1 MKKMRMRMRTEL
13 ALAIALAA
21 AGTAPLACGPTAKK
35 TGPRYTDFVCKDRRA
50 SYIATGTLM
59 YQKQGISMTC
69 AGNVPRVEVFFQ
81 TDEGKE
87 NKRGGIVS
95 GAVWNKSWQDFENA
109 GWRNLKDCENPQ
121 AGDREAL
128 YDFEIA
134 DGDFQSN
141 FQCPG
146 SSLPFPYD
154 TVQQALDSAAGELP
168 PDPGAD

>member
-1 MKKMRMRMRTEL
+1 MRTEL
-13 ALAIALAA
+13 LLVIALG
-21 AGTAPLACGPTAKK
+21 AGAPLACGGGQKAS
-35 TGPRYTDFVCKDRRA
+35 GPRYTDFVCKDRRA

-59 YQKQGISMTC
+59 YQKQGIRMTC
-69 AGNVPRVEVFFQ
+69 AGNVPRIEQFFE

-87 NKRGGIVS
+87 DKRTGIVS
-95 GAVWNKSWQDFENA
+95 ATLWNKSWQNFENA

-121 AGDREAL
+121 AGDRDAI

-134 DGDFQSN
+134 DGEFQSN

-146 SSLPFPYD
+146 NALPFPYD

-168 PDPGAD
+168 ADPSAD